1 MSACLVDRCEKAM
14 IGAVGMIDMGRA
26 QRGPRSGGVN
36 YRKRPAG
43 RLEINERTD
52 VGQTRYRR
60 I

>member
-1 MSACLVDRCEKAM
+1 M